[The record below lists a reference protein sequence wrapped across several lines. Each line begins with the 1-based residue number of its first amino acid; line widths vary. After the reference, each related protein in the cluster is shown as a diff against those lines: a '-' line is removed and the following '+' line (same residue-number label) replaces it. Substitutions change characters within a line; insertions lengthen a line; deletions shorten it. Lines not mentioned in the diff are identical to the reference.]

1 MLFMFR
7 FPFIR
12 ITLNCLY
19 ILYTPERLMNLYKRF
34 TSYIQKNLNN
44 KYYDAAKLAEYFF
57 LKSSW
62 FMSNC
67 IQLQHLPTKV
77 HQNVNAVWCTVI

>member
-1 MLFMFR
+1 MFR

-57 LKSSW
+57 LKVLGSCQTVSSYNT
-62 FMSNC
+62 FQQKS
-67 IQLQHLPTKV
+67 TKM
-77 HQNVNAVWCTVI
+77 

>member
-44 KYYDAAKLAEYFF
+44 KYHDAAKLAEYFF
-57 LKSSW
+57 
-62 FMSNC
+62 
-67 IQLQHLPTKV
+67 
-77 HQNVNAVWCTVI
+77 

>member
-57 LKSSW
+57 
-62 FMSNC
+62 
-67 IQLQHLPTKV
+67 
-77 HQNVNAVWCTVI
+77 